1 MKISN
6 KSNRINFTSTPIHSL
21 RLPRTDGKG
30 FVMGV
35 LSELT
40 PNDLNDR
47 NAVRNISETWKNG
60 SNLINLL
67 CNEFFGDSDGA
78 KFYAIELM
86 GNGAEKLDQ
95 RIIALSKVELF
106 PEFKISILSYLVAK
120 PELTAQNSERAIKNI
135 GEALFGGIC
144 NQIRALQYDCV
155 KLTAVN
161 KRFFARTFQNAHIT
175 ELKTNPLGKSTEV
188 FLPCDSVRKYINYW
202 RKNFCL

>member
-6 KSNRINFTSTPIHSL
+6 KSNRISFTSTPLYPL

-30 FVMGV
+30 FVKGV

-40 PNDLNDR
+40 PNDVADR
-47 NAVRNISETWKNG
+47 NAVRNISEAWKNG

-67 CNEFFGDSDGA
+67 CNEFFGDSVGA

-86 GNGAEKLDQ
+86 GNGAEKLEK
-95 RIIALSKVELF
+95 RIIALSKVEIYPELKF
-106 PEFKISILSYLVAK
+106 PFLSYLVAK
-120 PELTAQNSERAIKNI
+120 PELTAQNSARAIKNI

-144 NQIRALQYDCV
+144 NQVRTLQCDCIM
-155 KLTAVN
+155 LTPVN

-175 ELKTNPLGKSTEV
+175 EPIINPELEFEEV
-188 FLPCDSVRKYINYW
+188 FLPCKSIDKYINYW